1 CAGAGGAAAW
11 ALREIQ
17 AVETPRCQAAS
28 CAARGSRPVSETLL
42 LPAIERNSA
51 ARIASVFQTWV
62 RYTNPKTENSNQ
74 VELSIC
80 RGAACCAPTGNNQI
94 VFVKFAPRSK
104 PGALRPHSGAAIA
117 AIGVDRKHHGAHA
130 EKHGQPFKF
139 RAEIQLGQLRDQRLL
154 PTHENAHQ

>member
-28 CAARGSRPVSETLL
+28 SAARGSRPASETLL
-42 LPAIERNSA
+42 LPIIERSSA

-74 VELSIC
+74 VEHSIC
-80 RGAACCAPTGNNQI
+80 RAQHDAP
-94 VFVKFAPRSK
+94 
-104 PGALRPHSGAAIA
+104 LRQQSNIFG
-117 AIGVDRKHHGAHA
+117 
-130 EKHGQPFKF
+130 
-139 RAEIQLGQLRDQRLL
+139 EIRTSEQTRCVTSAQRRGDSCGKR
-154 PTHENAHQ
+154 